1 MSNHRAAICDSFKV
15 SISYMKYVSLL
26 AICLMIFSAAFS
38 QSKKA
43 KDLVKKMTQ
52 EEKVNLVVGMG
63 MNIPG
68 KMENGTAVGQISDK
82 VAGAAGETFAIP
94 RLGLPN
100 TVVADGPAGLRIEP
114 KRKNDPNTY
123 YATAWPIA
131 SLLAS
136 TWDMELVQQVG
147 KAMGNEVKEYGVDVL
162 LGPGMNIHRNPLG
175 GRNFEYYSE
184 DPLVSGKMAVAM
196 VNGIE
201 SNGVGTSIKHFAANN
216 QETHRNSVN
225 TIASERALRE
235 IYLRPFEIA
244 VKEAQPWTVMSSYN
258 LINGTFTSESRDLLT
273 TILRKEWGFK
283 GLVMTD
289 WFGGKDAVAQLKAGN
304 DLLMPGTPAQKKAI
318 TEALSNGSLDINTL
332 DESAARIVDYILN
345 TQAFKKYAFS
355 NKPDLKAHALLARQA
370 AADGMVLLKNNSAL
384 PLHGSAGT
392 IAAFGNT
399 SYDFISGGTGSGDV
413 NEAYTISLVDGLTN
427 AGFTI
432 DNELSSLYS
441 TYVKAEKAKQP
452 KKTFFEEFANPT
464 PRIPELDID
473 QNLLEKKANDASVA
487 LITIGRNA
495 GEGSDRKVEN
505 DFNLEASEVDLIDA
519 VSKAFHAKGKKVIVI
534 INSGG
539 VIEVSS
545 WQDKA
550 DALLLSWQP
559 GLEAGNAVADVL
571 SGRVNPSGRLATTF
585 PVKYSDVASSKNF
598 PGKEF
603 PGKEETGMLGMKVM
617 PAEVTYNEGIYVG
630 YRYFN
635 SFGVKPAYAFGY
647 GLSYTRFNY
656 SALKLSSSTFAGKL
670 TASVTVT
677 NSGSVAG
684 KEVVQLYITAPK
696 GKLDKPSLE
705 LKAFTKTRVLQP
717 GQSQTVSFTINGAD
731 LASFDT
737 GRSAWIADA
746 GKYSLKIGASSEDIK
761 LAADFGVAKEIVTQ
775 RVNKALQPQV
785 SINEEKPLVY

>member
-1 MSNHRAAICDSFKV
+1 
-15 SISYMKYVSLL
+15 MKYVSLL
-26 AICLMIFSAAFS
+26 ATCLMIFSAAFS
-38 QSKKA
+38 QSTKA

-136 TWDMELVQQVG
+136 TWDTELVQQVG

-505 DFNLEASEVDLIDA
+505 DFNLKASEVALIDA

-539 VIEVSS
+539 VIEVSN

-585 PVKYSDVASSKNF
+585 PVKYSDVASSKNY

-717 GQSQTVSFTINGAD
+717 GQSQTVSFTINGTD

-746 GKYSLKIGASSEDIK
+746 GKYSVKIGASSEDIK

-775 RVNKALQPQV
+775 RVNKALQPHV

>member
-1 MSNHRAAICDSFKV
+1 MSNQPAAFCYSFRV
-15 SISYMKYVSLL
+15 SIGYMKYLSLL
-26 AICLMIFSAAFS
+26 TACLMIFSAAFS
-38 QSKKA
+38 QSSKA

-63 MNIPG
+63 MNLPG
-68 KMENGTAVGQISDK
+68 KTENGTAVGQISDK
-82 VAGAAGETFAIP
+82 VAGAAGETYAIA

-100 TVVADGPAGLRIEP
+100 TVVADGPAGLRIES
-114 KRKNDPNTY
+114 KRKDDPNTY

-136 TWDMELVQQVG
+136 TWDTELVQQVG

-184 DPLVSGKMAVAM
+184 DPLVSGKMAAAM

-225 TIASERALRE
+225 TIVSERALRE
-235 IYLRPFEIA
+235 IYLKPFEIA

-258 LINGTFTSESRDLLT
+258 LLNGTFTSERKDLLT

-304 DLLMPGTPAQKKAI
+304 DLLMPGTPEQKKAI
-318 TEALSNGSLDINTL
+318 TEALANGSFDVNVLN
-332 DESAARIVDYILN
+332 ESAARIVDYILN
-345 TQAFKKYAFS
+345 SKAYKRYAFS

-370 AADGMVLLKNNSAL
+370 ATDGMVLLKNNSAL
-384 PLHGSAGT
+384 PLSGSAGT

-432 DNELSSLYS
+432 DPELSSGYT
-441 TYVKAEKAKQP
+441 TYVTAEKAKQP
-452 KKTFFEEFANPT
+452 KKTFFEEFVNPT

-473 QNLLEKKANDASVA
+473 QSLLEKKANDASVA

-505 DFNLEASEVDLIDA
+505 DFNLKASEIALIDA
-519 VSKAFHAKGKKVIVI
+519 VSKAFHAKGKKVVVIV
-534 INSGG
+534 NSGG

-545 WQDKA
+545 WQDKV
-550 DALLLSWQP
+550 DAVLLSWQP

-571 SGRVNPSGRLATTF
+571 SGKVNPSGRLATTF
-585 PVKYSDVASSKNF
+585 PVKYSDVVSSKSF

-603 PGKEETGMLGMKVM
+603 PGKEEIGMLGMKVI

-647 GLSYTRFNY
+647 GLSYTSFAY
-656 SALKLSSSTFAGKL
+656 SALKLNSSTFGGKL
-670 TASVTVT
+670 TATVTVT
-677 NSGSVAG
+677 NSGAVPG
-684 KEVVQLYITAPK
+684 QEVVQLYVTAPK

-705 LKAFTKTRVLQP
+705 LKAFAKTRVLQP
-717 GQSQTVSFTINGAD
+717 GQSQTLTFTINAAD

-737 GRSAWIADA
+737 GRSAWVADA
-746 GKYSLKIGASSEDIK
+746 GKYSVKIGTSSEDIK
-761 LAADFGVAKEIVTQ
+761 QAAGFTVAKEIVTQ
-775 RVNKALQPQV
+775 TVNKVLQPQV
-785 SINEEKPLVY
+785 NINEEKPLIF

>member
-1 MSNHRAAICDSFKV
+1 M
-15 SISYMKYVSLL
+15 SYMKYLSLL
-26 AICLMIFSAAFS
+26 ATCLMIFSAAFS
-38 QSKKA
+38 QSSKA

-52 EEKVNLVVGMG
+52 EEKINLVVGMG
-63 MNIPG
+63 MNLPG
-68 KMENGTAVGQISDK
+68 KTENGTAVGQISDK
-82 VAGAAGETFAIP
+82 VAGAAGETFAIS

-114 KRKNDPNTY
+114 RRKNDTNTY

-131 SLLAS
+131 TLLAS
-136 TWDMELVQQVG
+136 TWDTDLVQQVG

-184 DPLVSGKMAVAM
+184 DPLVSGKMAAAM

-225 TIASERALRE
+225 TILSERALRE
-235 IYLRPFEIA
+235 IYLKPFEIA

-304 DLLMPGTPAQKKAI
+304 DLLMPGTAVQKKAI
-318 TEALSNGSLDINTL
+318 TEALANGSLNVNVL
-332 DESAARIVDYILN
+332 NESAARIVDYILN
-345 TQAFKKYAFS
+345 SQAYKRYAFS

-370 AADGMVLLKNNSAL
+370 ATDGMVLLKNNSAL

-399 SYDFISGGTGSGDV
+399 SYDFVSGGTGSGDV

-427 AGFTI
+427 AGFSI
-432 DNELSSLYS
+432 DPELSSGYT
-441 TYVKAEKAKQP
+441 TYVIAEKAKQP

-473 QNLLEKKANDASVA
+473 ESLLEKKANEASVA

-505 DFNLEASEVDLIDA
+505 DFNLKASEVALIDA
-519 VSKAFHAKGKKVIVI
+519 VSKAFHAKGKKVVVI

-539 VIEVSS
+539 VVEVSS
-545 WQDKA
+545 WQDKV
-550 DALLLSWQP
+550 DAVLLSWQP

-571 SGRVNPSGRLATTF
+571 SGKVNPSGRLTTTF
-585 PVKYSDVASSKNF
+585 PVKYTDVASAKNF

-603 PGKEETGMLGMKVM
+603 TDKAETGMMGMKLI

-647 GLSYTRFNY
+647 GLSYTNFNY
-656 SALKLSSSTFAGKL
+656 SGLKLNTANFTGKL

-684 KEVVQLYITAPK
+684 KEVVQLYISAPK

-705 LKAFTKTRVLQP
+705 LKAFAKTRVLQP
-717 GQSQTVSFTINGAD
+717 RQSQTVSFTINAAD

-737 GRSAWIADA
+737 GRSAWVADA
-746 GKYSLKIGASSEDIK
+746 GKYTIKIGASSEDIK
-761 LAADFGVAKEIVTQ
+761 QAADFTVAKEIVTQ
-775 RVNKALQPQV
+775 TVNKVLLPQV
-785 SINEEKPLVY
+785 SINEEKPLIF

>member
-1 MSNHRAAICDSFKV
+1 
-15 SISYMKYVSLL
+15 
-26 AICLMIFSAAFS
+26 
-38 QSKKA
+38 
-43 KDLVKKMTQ
+43 
-52 EEKVNLVVGMG
+52 
-63 MNIPG
+63 
-68 KMENGTAVGQISDK
+68 
-82 VAGAAGETFAIP
+82 
-94 RLGLPN
+94 
-100 TVVADGPAGLRIEP
+100 
-114 KRKNDPNTY
+114 
-123 YATAWPIA
+123 
-131 SLLAS
+131 
-136 TWDMELVQQVG
+136 
-147 KAMGNEVKEYGVDVL
+147 
-162 LGPGMNIHRNPLG
+162 
-175 GRNFEYYSE
+175 
-184 DPLVSGKMAVAM
+184 
-196 VNGIE
+196 
-201 SNGVGTSIKHFAANN
+201 
-216 QETHRNSVN
+216 
-225 TIASERALRE
+225 
-235 IYLRPFEIA
+235 
-244 VKEAQPWTVMSSYN
+244 
-258 LINGTFTSESRDLLT
+258 
-273 TILRKEWGFK
+273 
-283 GLVMTD
+283 
-289 WFGGKDAVAQLKAGN
+289 
-304 DLLMPGTPAQKKAI
+304 
-318 TEALSNGSLDINTL
+318 
-332 DESAARIVDYILN
+332 
-345 TQAFKKYAFS
+345 
-355 NKPDLKAHALLARQA
+355 
-370 AADGMVLLKNNSAL
+370 
-384 PLHGSAGT
+384 
-392 IAAFGNT
+392 
-399 SYDFISGGTGSGDV
+399 
-413 NEAYTISLVDGLTN
+413 LVDGLTN

-464 PRIPELDID
+464 PRVPELGIV
-473 QNLLEKKANDASVA
+473 QNLLEKKANEASVA

-505 DFNLEASEVDLIDA
+505 DFNLKASEVALVDA

-539 VIEVSS
+539 VIEVSN

-571 SGRVNPSGRLATTF
+571 SGKVNPSGRLATTF

-717 GQSQTVSFTINGAD
+717 GQSQTISFTINGSD

-746 GKYSLKIGASSEDIK
+746 GKYSVKIGASSEDIK
-761 LAADFGVAKEIVTQ
+761 LAADFRVAKEIVTQ

-785 SINEEKPLVY
+785 SINEEKPLVF

>member
-1 MSNHRAAICDSFKV
+1 
-15 SISYMKYVSLL
+15 MKYVSLL
-26 AICLMIFSAAFS
+26 ATCLMIFSAAFS
-38 QSKKA
+38 QSTKA

-136 TWDMELVQQVG
+136 TWDTELVQKVG
-147 KAMGNEVKEYGVDVL
+147 EAMGNEVKEYGVDVL

-332 DESAARIVDYILN
+332 NESAARIVDYILN

-473 QNLLEKKANDASVA
+473 QNLMERKANEASFA

-505 DFNLEASEVDLIDA
+505 DFNLKVSELSLIDA
-519 VSKAFHAKGKKVIVI
+519 VSKAFHAKGKKVVVI

-550 DALLLSWQP
+550 DAVLLSWQP
-559 GLEAGNAVADVL
+559 GLEAGNAIADVV
-571 SGRVNPSGRLATTF
+571 SGKVNPSGRLATTF
-585 PVKYSDVASSKNF
+585 PVKYTDVASSKSF

-603 PGKEETGMLGMKVM
+603 PGKEEAGMLGMKLI

-684 KEVVQLYITAPK
+684 KEVVQLYISAPK

-705 LKAFTKTRVLQP
+705 LKSFTKTRVLQP

-737 GRSAWIADA
+737 RRSAWIADA
-746 GKYSLKIGASSEDIK
+746 GKYSVKIGASSEDIK
-761 LAADFGVAKEIVTQ
+761 LAADFKVAKEIVTQ

>member
-1 MSNHRAAICDSFKV
+1 
-15 SISYMKYVSLL
+15 
-26 AICLMIFSAAFS
+26 MIFSAAYS
-38 QSKKA
+38 QSTKA
-43 KDLVKKMTQ
+43 KALVKKMTQ

-68 KMENGTAVGQISDK
+68 KMEMGTGIGQISDK
-82 VAGAAGETFAIP
+82 VAGAAGETYAIS

-100 TVVADGPAGLRIEP
+100 TIVADGPAGLRIEP

-136 TWDMELVQQVG
+136 TWDTELVQQVG

-184 DPLVSGKMAVAM
+184 DPLVSGKMAAAM

-225 TIASERALRE
+225 TIVSQRALRE
-235 IYLRPFEIA
+235 IYLKPFEIA

-258 LINGTFTSESRDLLT
+258 LLNGTFTSESKDLLT
-273 TILRKEWGFK
+273 TVLRKEWGFK

-304 DLLMPGTPAQKKAI
+304 DLLMPGTAAQKKAI
-318 TEALSNGSLDINTL
+318 TEALTNGSLDVNVL

-345 TQAFKKYAFS
+345 SQAYKRYAFS
-355 NKPDLKAHALLARQA
+355 NKPDLNAHALLARKA
-370 AADGMVLLKNNSAL
+370 ATDGMVLLKNNAAL

-432 DNELSSLYS
+432 DPELSSGY
-441 TYVKAEKAKQP
+441 TNYVTAEKAKQP

-464 PRIPELDID
+464 PRIAELDID
-473 QNLLEKKANDASVA
+473 QNLLEKKANESSVA

-505 DFNLEASEVDLIDA
+505 DFNLKASEVALIDA
-519 VSKAFHAKGKKVIVI
+519 VSKAFHAKGKKVVVI

-545 WQDKA
+545 WQDKV
-550 DALLLSWQP
+550 DAVLLSWQP

-571 SGRVNPSGRLATTF
+571 SGKVNPSGRLATTF
-585 PVKYSDVASSKNF
+585 PVKYTDVASAKSF
-598 PGKEF
+598 PGKEI
-603 PGKEETGMLGMKVM
+603 PGKEEAGMLGMKVI

-630 YRYFN
+630 YRFFN

-647 GLSYTRFNY
+647 GLSYTSFNY
-656 SALKLSSSTFAGKL
+656 TALKLGSSTFSGKL

-677 NSGSVAG
+677 NTGSVAG

-696 GKLDKPSLE
+696 GKLDKPTVE
-705 LKAFTKTRVLQP
+705 LKAFAKTRVLQP
-717 GQSQTVSFTINGAD
+717 GQSQTVSFTINAVD
-731 LASFDT
+731 LVSFDT

-746 GKYSLKIGASSEDIK
+746 GKYSVKIGASSEDIK
-761 LAADFGVAKEIVTQ
+761 QAADFSVAKEIVTQ
-775 RVNKALQPQV
+775 TVNKVLQPQV
-785 SINEEKPLVY
+785 SIKEEKPLIF

>member
-1 MSNHRAAICDSFKV
+1 
-15 SISYMKYVSLL
+15 MKYVSLL

-38 QSKKA
+38 QSTKA

-136 TWDMELVQQVG
+136 TWDTELVQQVG

-392 IAAFGNT
+392 IAAFGIT

-427 AGFTI
+427 AGFVI
-432 DNELSSLYS
+432 DPELSSSYT
-441 TYVKAEKAKQP
+441 TYVTAEKAKQP

-473 QNLLEKKANDASVA
+473 QNLMERKANEASVA

-505 DFNLEASEVDLIDA
+505 DFNLKVSELSLIDA
-519 VSKAFHAKGKKVIVI
+519 VSKAFHAKGKKVVVI

-550 DALLLSWQP
+550 DAVLLSWQP

-571 SGRVNPSGRLATTF
+571 SGKVNPSGRLATTF
-585 PVKYSDVASSKNF
+585 PVKYTDVASAKSF

-746 GKYSLKIGASSEDIK
+746 GKYSVKIGASSEDIK

-785 SINEEKPLVY
+785 SINEEKPLVF

>member
-1 MSNHRAAICDSFKV
+1 
-15 SISYMKYVSLL
+15 MKYVSLL
-26 AICLMIFSAAFS
+26 ATCLMIFSAAFS
-38 QSKKA
+38 QSTKA

-136 TWDMELVQQVG
+136 TWDTELVQQVG
-147 KAMGNEVKEYGVDVL
+147 EAMGNEVKEYGVDVL

-332 DESAARIVDYILN
+332 NESAARIVDYILN

-473 QNLLEKKANDASVA
+473 QNLMERKANEASFA

-505 DFNLEASEVDLIDA
+505 DFNLKVSELSLIDA
-519 VSKAFHAKGKKVIVI
+519 VSKAFHAKGKKVVVI

-550 DALLLSWQP
+550 DAVLLSWQP
-559 GLEAGNAVADVL
+559 GLEAGNAIADVV
-571 SGRVNPSGRLATTF
+571 SGKVNPSGRLATTF
-585 PVKYSDVASSKNF
+585 PVKYTDVASSKSF

-603 PGKEETGMLGMKVM
+603 PGKEEAGMLGMKLI

-684 KEVVQLYITAPK
+684 KEVVQLYISAPK

-705 LKAFTKTRVLQP
+705 LKSFTKTRVLQP

-737 GRSAWIADA
+737 RRSAWIADA
-746 GKYSLKIGASSEDIK
+746 GKYSVKIGASSEDIK
-761 LAADFGVAKEIVTQ
+761 LAADFKVAKEIVTQ

>member
-1 MSNHRAAICDSFKV
+1 
-15 SISYMKYVSLL
+15 
-26 AICLMIFSAAFS
+26 
-38 QSKKA
+38 
-43 KDLVKKMTQ
+43 
-52 EEKVNLVVGMG
+52 
-63 MNIPG
+63 
-68 KMENGTAVGQISDK
+68 
-82 VAGAAGETFAIP
+82 VAGAAGETYAIS

-114 KRKNDPNTY
+114 KRKDDPNTY

-136 TWDMELVQQVG
+136 TWDTELVQQVG
-147 KAMGNEVKEYGVDVL
+147 KAIGNEVKEYGVDVL

-184 DPLVSGKMAVAM
+184 DPLVSGKMAAAM

-235 IYLRPFEIA
+235 IYLKPFEIA

-258 LINGTFTSESRDLLT
+258 LLNGTFTSERKDLLT

-304 DLLMPGTPAQKKAI
+304 DLLMPGTPEQKKAI
-318 TEALSNGSLDINTL
+318 TEALTNGSLDVNVL
-332 DESAARIVDYILN
+332 NESATRIVDYILN
-345 TQAFKKYAFS
+345 SQAYKRYAFS

-370 AADGMVLLKNNSAL
+370 ATDGMVLLKNNSAL
-384 PLHGSAGT
+384 PLSGSAGT

-432 DNELSSLYS
+432 DPELSSGYT
-441 TYVKAEKAKQP
+441 TYVTAEKAKQP
-452 KKTFFEEFANPT
+452 KKTFFEEFVNPT

-473 QNLLEKKANDASVA
+473 QSLLEKKANDASVA

-505 DFNLEASEVDLIDA
+505 DFNLKASEIALIDA
-519 VSKAFHAKGKKVIVI
+519 VSKAFHAKGKKVVVIV
-534 INSGG
+534 NSGG

-545 WQDKA
+545 WQDKV
-550 DALLLSWQP
+550 DAVLLSWQP

-571 SGRVNPSGRLATTF
+571 SGKVNPSGRLATTF
-585 PVKYSDVASSKNF
+585 PVKYSDVVSSKSF

-603 PGKEETGMLGMKVM
+603 PGKEEIGMLGMKVI

-647 GLSYTRFNY
+647 GLSYTSFAY
-656 SALKLSSSTFAGKL
+656 SALKLNSSTFGGKL
-670 TASVTVT
+670 TATVTVT
-677 NSGSVAG
+677 NSGAVPG
-684 KEVVQLYITAPK
+684 QEVVQLYVTAPK

-705 LKAFTKTRVLQP
+705 LKAFAKTRVLQP
-717 GQSQTVSFTINGAD
+717 GQSQTLTFTINAAD

-737 GRSAWIADA
+737 GRSAWVADA
-746 GKYSLKIGASSEDIK
+746 GKYSVKIGTSSEDIK
-761 LAADFGVAKEIVTQ
+761 QAAGFTVAKEIVTQ
-775 RVNKALQPQV
+775 TVNKVLQPQV
-785 SINEEKPLVY
+785 NINEEKPLIF

>member
-1 MSNHRAAICDSFKV
+1 
-15 SISYMKYVSLL
+15 MKYVSLL
-26 AICLMIFSAAFS
+26 VTCLMIFSAAFS
-38 QSKKA
+38 QSTKA

-68 KMENGTAVGQISDK
+68 KMENGTSVGQISDK

-136 TWDMELVQQVG
+136 TWDTELVQKVG
-147 KAMGNEVKEYGVDVL
+147 EAMGNEVKEYGVDVL

-332 DESAARIVDYILN
+332 NESAARIVDYILN

-473 QNLLEKKANDASVA
+473 QNLMERKANEASFA

-505 DFNLEASEVDLIDA
+505 DFNLKVSELSLIDA
-519 VSKAFHAKGKKVIVI
+519 VSKAFHAKGKKVVVI

-550 DALLLSWQP
+550 DAVLLSWQP
-559 GLEAGNAVADVL
+559 GLEAGNAIADVV
-571 SGRVNPSGRLATTF
+571 SGKVNPSGRLATTF
-585 PVKYSDVASSKNF
+585 PVKYTDVASSKSF

-603 PGKEETGMLGMKVM
+603 PGKEEAGMLGMKLI

-684 KEVVQLYITAPK
+684 KEVVQLYISAPK

-705 LKAFTKTRVLQP
+705 LKSFTKTRVLQP
-717 GQSQTVSFTINGAD
+717 GQSQTVSFIINGAD

-737 GRSAWIADA
+737 RRSAWIADA
-746 GKYSLKIGASSEDIK
+746 GKYSVKIGASSEDIK
-761 LAADFGVAKEIVTQ
+761 LAADFKVAKEIVTQ

>member
-1 MSNHRAAICDSFKV
+1 
-15 SISYMKYVSLL
+15 
-26 AICLMIFSAAFS
+26 
-38 QSKKA
+38 
-43 KDLVKKMTQ
+43 
-52 EEKVNLVVGMG
+52 
-63 MNIPG
+63 
-68 KMENGTAVGQISDK
+68 
-82 VAGAAGETFAIP
+82 
-94 RLGLPN
+94 
-100 TVVADGPAGLRIEP
+100 
-114 KRKNDPNTY
+114 
-123 YATAWPIA
+123 
-131 SLLAS
+131 
-136 TWDMELVQQVG
+136 
-147 KAMGNEVKEYGVDVL
+147 VL

-304 DLLMPGTPAQKKAI
+304 DLLMPGTPTQKKVI

-332 DESAARIVDYILN
+332 NESAARIVDYIFN

-392 IAAFGNT
+392 IAAFGIT

-427 AGFTI
+427 AGFVI
-432 DNELSSLYS
+432 DPELSSSYT

-505 DFNLEASEVDLIDA
+505 DFNLKASEVALIDA

-539 VIEVSS
+539 VIEVSN

-559 GLEAGNAVADVL
+559 GLEAGNALADVL
-571 SGRVNPSGRLATTF
+571 SGKVNPSGRLATTF

-717 GQSQTVSFTINGAD
+717 GQSQTVSFTINAAD

-775 RVNKALQPQV
+775 RVNKALQPHV

>member
-1 MSNHRAAICDSFKV
+1 
-15 SISYMKYVSLL
+15 MKYVSLL
-26 AICLMIFSAAFS
+26 SACLLCVSAAFS
-38 QSKKA
+38 QSQKA
-43 KDLVKKMTQ
+43 KTLVSKMTQ

-68 KMENGTAVGQISDK
+68 KVENGTGVGQISDK
-82 VAGAAGETFAIP
+82 VAGAAGETYAIP

-114 KRKNDPNTY
+114 KRKDDPNTY

-136 TWDMELVQQVG
+136 TWDTELVQQVG

-184 DPLVSGKMAVAM
+184 DPLVAGKMAAAM

-201 SNGVGTSIKHFAANN
+201 YNGVGTSIKHFAANN

-235 IYLRPFEIA
+235 IYLKPFEIA
-244 VKEAQPWTVMSSYN
+244 VKESQPWTVMSSYN

-304 DLLMPGTPAQKKAI
+304 DLMMPGTPAQKKAI
-318 TEALSNGSLDINTL
+318 TEALTNGSLDVNVL
-332 DESAARIVDYILN
+332 NESAARIVDYILN
-345 TQAFKKYAFS
+345 SQAYKKYVFT
-355 NKPDLKAHALLARQA
+355 NKPNLQAHATLARQA
-370 AADGMVLLKNNSAL
+370 AADGMVLLKNNGVL
-384 PLHGSAGT
+384 PIHPSKGI

-399 SYDFISGGTGSGDV
+399 SYDFVSGGTGSGDV
-413 NEAYTISLVDGLTN
+413 NEAYTISLAEGLNN
-427 AGFTI
+427 AGFTM
-432 DNELSSLYS
+432 DPDLTAQYA
-441 TYVKAEKAKQP
+441 TYVTTEKAKQP
-452 KKTFFEEFANPT
+452 KKSFFEEFANPT
-464 PRIPELDID
+464 PRIPELNIGQD
-473 QNLLEKKANDASVA
+473 LLERKAGESSLA

-505 DFNLEASEVDLIDA
+505 DFNLKASEVALIDA
-519 VSKAFHAKGKKVIVI
+519 VSKAFHDKGKKVVVI

-545 WQDKA
+545 WQDKV
-550 DALLLSWQP
+550 DAVLLSWQP

-571 SGRVNPSGRLATTF
+571 SGKVNPSGRLATTF
-585 PVKYSDVASSKNF
+585 PVKYTDVASASNF

-603 PGKEETGMLGMKVM
+603 PEKAEPGMMGMKLI
-617 PAEVTYNEGIYVG
+617 PAEVTYSEGIYVG

-635 SFGVKPAYAFGY
+635 SFHVKPAYAFGY
-647 GLSYTRFNY
+647 GLSYTTFNY
-656 SALKLSSSTFAGKL
+656 SGLKLNTSSFNGKL

-677 NSGSVAG
+677 NNGPVAG

-696 GKLDKPSLE
+696 GVLDKPSLE
-705 LKAFTKTRVLQP
+705 LKAFAKTKLLQP
-717 GQSQTVSFTINGAD
+717 GQSQTISFAINGND
-731 LASFDT
+731 LASFNT
-737 GRSAWIADA
+737 ARSAWIADA
-746 GKYSLKIGASSEDIK
+746 GKYSLKIGASAENIK
-761 LAADFGVAKEIVTQ
+761 QTADFTVAKEIVTQ
-775 RVNKALQPQV
+775 KVNKVLQPGV
-785 SINEEKPLVY
+785 GIEEVKPLVF